1 MTADSVGLVGGVL
14 VILAV
19 AVGLTNYMV
28 NAQVPDALIE
38 WTTTHVESKLM
49 FLLALNA
56 FLLIVGSLMD
66 IFSAIVVVVP
76 LISGVAAAY
85 GIHPVHLGVIFVA
98 NLELG
103 YLHPPLGL
111 NLLLASVRFKRP
123 VLEVMW
129 ATIPMLIILA
139 IGVLLITYVP
149 WLTLAPLQW
158 FGRVPY

>member
-1 MTADSVGLVGGVL
+1 M
-14 VILAV
+14 
-19 AVGLTNYMV
+19 
-28 NAQVPDALIE
+28 
-38 WTTTHVESKLM
+38 
-49 FLLALNA
+49 
-56 FLLIVGSLMD
+56 
-66 IFSAIVVVVP
+66 
-76 LISGVAAAY
+76 
-85 GIHPVHLGVIFVA
+85 HLGVIFVA